1 MRYRQQRRIGQK
13 PSAIV
18 VLAVL
23 VCLGIAATMRVTN
36 AHPDV
41 ATSPEV
47 QASLVSVI
55 KSTMDHAR

>member
-23 VCLGIAATMRVTN
+23 VCLGIVATMRATN
-36 AHPDV
+36 AHTDTIAV
-41 ATSPEV
+41 PEA
-47 QASLVSVI
+47 QASLASAI
-55 KSTMDHAR
+55 KTTMDRAR